1 MSASAAEGA
10 PSSSASATEVPR
22 VPGAERTRVSG
33 AERDRVSGAERTRV
47 SGAKR
52 DKQVGRYTVKRVGKG
67 RQFRSDFLEKFSHC
81 NPMMPLY
88 VYAPVVVGAW
98 YLARTDTALGLGAQ
112 LAWFLL
118 GVAIWSLAEYV
129 LHRFVFHFDQ
139 SPKLH
144 FFLHGIHHEYP
155 NDHTRLVMPPGASGV
170 MAVLFWFLFRA
181 VTGYEVALPAFA
193 GFVAGY
199 VWYDTTHYW
208 AHIARPTTR
217 WGRLLRRHHMQHH
230 YATPHIRFGV
240 STPLWDVVFGTYKDK
255 PGAAPDTEAELPASR

>member
-1 MSASAAEGA
+1 MN
-10 PSSSASATEVPR
+10 ASATDRALHDKQPDAQGTPR
-22 VPGAERTRVSG
+22 ADAHGNTDAARVAGAERN
-33 AERDRVSGAERTRV
+33 
-47 SGAKR
+47 
-52 DKQVGRYTVKRVGKG
+52 KQVGKYTVKRTGRG

-81 NPMMPLY
+81 NPLAPLF
-88 VYAPVVVGAW
+88 VYTPVVLGAS
-98 YLARTDTALGLGAQ
+98 YLTATDTTVGLGAALGWLALGL
-112 LAWFLL
+112 
-118 GVAIWSLAEYV
+118 AIWSLAEYL
-129 LHRFVFHFDQ
+129 LHRFMFHFDK

-170 MAVLFWFLFRA
+170 MAVAFWFLFRA
-181 VTGYEVALPAFA
+181 VVGYEMALPLFA

-208 AHIARPTTR
+208 AHIAKPTTR
-217 WGRLLRRHHMQHH
+217 WGRMLRRHHMQHH

-255 PGAAPDTEAELPASR
+255 PGAAPVASAEPPAPR